1 MAADKRSKPDQ
12 IHRRSSISGA
22 GQYIGGGIQFAAAIF
37 LFLFVGQW
45 LDRRLGTEPWLL
57 LLGVF
62 VGAAAGFYSLYRQL
76 VVGPRDRERQRRG
89 E

>member
-1 MAADKRSKPDQ
+1 MAESNRPQKRGVEGS
-12 IHRRSSISGA
+12 HVAANYLGT
-22 GQYIGGGIQFAAAIF
+22 GLQFAGSIV

-45 LDRRLGTEPWLL
+45 LDRRLGTDPWLL

-76 VVGPRDRERQRRG
+76 VVGPRERRQG
-89 E
+89 K

>member
-1 MAADKRSKPDQ
+1 MDKRSSD
-12 IHRRSSISGA
+12 REA
-22 GQYIGGGIQFAAAIF
+22 GRYLGVGLQFAGSIV

-76 VVGPRDRERQRRG
+76 VIDPRDRGRRERG
-89 E
+89 G